1 MLVKSESNFS
11 ILFGLFLSEQTAGTI
26 GTLGGIQDVLAAMRA
41 FPNDAEICANACSA
55 LSCLTIHGKDQQT
68 DWQTDKSTQDSGRT
82 RLNPRL
88 YISLL
93 KLENNLTI
101 IREESGVKDLMNAMG
116 THMKMASV
124 IDSACTAMWG
134 LSLEGR
140 NWEAQNA
147 TTAMAGMKYRTHQRG
162 LIHK

>member
-1 MLVKSESNFS
+1 MQQVTIAFLCEPDCFSVRTTFANTHSLLMLVKSESNFS

-88 YISLL
+88 YIYPFL
-93 KLENNLTI
+93 N
-101 IREESGVKDLMNAMG
+101 
-116 THMKMASV
+116 
-124 IDSACTAMWG
+124 
-134 LSLEGR
+134 
-140 NWEAQNA
+140 
-147 TTAMAGMKYRTHQRG
+147 
-162 LIHK
+162 